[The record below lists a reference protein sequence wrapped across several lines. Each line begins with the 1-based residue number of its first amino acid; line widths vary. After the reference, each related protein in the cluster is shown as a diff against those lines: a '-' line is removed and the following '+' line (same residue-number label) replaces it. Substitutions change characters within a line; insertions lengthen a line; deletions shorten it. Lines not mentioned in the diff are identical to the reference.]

1 MDSQLNELIETIKRD
16 GVQTAEKQAEQIVE
30 AARESAQKTVADA
43 ERRAREIIAAA
54 NAERDKVTAAGE
66 ETLKQSARDLV
77 LSVQARLT
85 EMFKAVIT
93 ESVQSTL
100 GDQVLEKTIL
110 AVVEAWTN
118 DSDAALSVILSE
130 ADLAR
135 LESVLRDRLREY
147 IEKGVEIRASASV
160 KSGFRV
166 EMKDGTVY
174 YDFTA
179 EAIAEALSIYAGPRL
194 GSLLRES
201 AQGA

>member
-30 AARESAQKTVADA
+30 AAKESAQKTVDDA
-43 ERRAREIIAAA
+43 ERNAREIIAAA
-54 NAERDKVTAAGE
+54 NAEREKIAAAGE

-100 GDQVLEKTIL
+100 DDQVLEKTIL
-110 AVVEAWTN
+110 AVVEAWTG
-118 DSDAALSVILSE
+118 DKDAALSVILSE
-130 ADLAR
+130 GDLAR
-135 LESVLRDRLREY
+135 LEAVLRDRLRMY
-147 IEKGVEIRASASV
+147 IEKGVEIRSSASV

-166 EMKDGTVY
+166 EMKNGTLY

-179 EAIAEALSIYAGPRL
+179 DAIAEALSVYAGPRL

-201 AQGA
+201 VQGA